1 MFIVH
6 IVETLYSIAVK
17 ENFTNMCIGLVGL
30 TKKFVSLV
38 VHVACELVM
47 KTSHI

>member
-6 IVETLYSIAVK
+6 TVESLYSIAVK

-30 TKKFVSLV
+30 SKEFVSLV
-38 VHVACELVM
+38 VRVA
-47 KTSHI
+47 